1 MIVCHCKAVN
11 DRAIR
16 DVIQRGARTPREVA
30 LACQAGR
37 KCGGCVP
44 VVRELLADGLDE
56 TGPAAEALPVVA
68 AS

>member
-11 DRAIR
+11 DRSIR
-16 DVIQRGARTPREVA
+16 EVIQRGARTPREIA

-37 KCGGCVP
+37 KCGGCIP
-44 VVRELLADGLDE
+44 VVRELLANE
-56 TGPAAEALPVVA
+56 TETAPSAEAFPVVA

>member
-16 DVIQRGARTPREVA
+16 EVIERGARTPREVA

-37 KCGGCVP
+37 KCGGCIP
-44 VVRELLADGLDE
+44 VVRELLANEAGE
-56 TGPAAEALPVVA
+56 MQAAPEALPAVA

>member
-11 DRAIR
+11 DRSIR
-16 DVIQRGARTPREVA
+16 EAVRCGARSPREVA

-37 KCGGCVP
+37 SCGGCRP
-44 VVRELLADGLDE
+44 LVRQLIESEASTL
-56 TGPAAEALPVVA
+56 GPESIDAAAVA

>member
-11 DRAIR
+11 DRSIR
-16 DVIQRGARTPREVA
+16 EAVRRGARSPREVA

-37 KCGGCVP
+37 RCGGCRP
-44 VVRELLADGLDE
+44 LVRQLIESEAGNLPPECLD
-56 TGPAAEALPVVA
+56 PAAVA

>member
-16 DVIQRGARTPREVA
+16 EAIERGARTPREVA

-37 KCGGCVP
+37 KCGGCIP
-44 VVRELLADGLDE
+44 VVRELLANE
-56 TGPAAEALPVVA
+56 SRAIEAAPEALPVVA

>member
-16 DVIQRGARTPREVA
+16 EVIERGARTPREVA

-37 KCGGCVP
+37 KCGGCIP
-44 VVRELLADGLDE
+44 VVRALLASKAGALE
-56 TGPAAEALPVVA
+56 TAAEALPVVA